1 MMPIRAIAL
10 DIDGVLTDDGLYV
23 SADTRA
29 VKRFS
34 VRDRSGLW
42 RALREGMRIALI
54 SGDSTPDGVD
64 IARRYADTLGLTDVW
79 LGCHDK
85 AAALCEFAARHGLAL
100 SEICF
105 MGDDTLDVP
114 AMRMSGI
121 SAAPCDAHPAALEVA
136 HRVTRAAGGRGAVR
150 ELIDAL
156 LDGPGVLLAPM
167 EEEVRS

>member
-1 MMPIRAIAL
+1 MMPIRAIAF

-23 SADTRA
+23 SPDARA

-42 RALREGMRIALI
+42 RALREGLRIALI

-64 IARRYADTLGLTDVW
+64 IGRRYAETLGLTDVW

-85 AAALCEFAARHGLAL
+85 AKALCEFASRHGLAL
-100 SEICF
+100 SEVCF

-114 AMRMSGI
+114 AMRMAGTA
-121 SAAPCDAHPAALEVA
+121 AAPCDAHPSVLAVA
-136 HRVTRAAGGRGAVR
+136 HRITRAAGGRGAVR
-150 ELIDAL
+150 ELVDAV
-156 LDGPGVLLAPM
+156 LDEGGVPVVLA